1 MSQTAAK
8 SNSRN
13 FQVGTGDVAEMPEQ
27 PKVSSVQQPTQ
38 DKFAKSWA
46 NMTAAQQQAAL
57 TKKGMLDYINS
68 R

>member
-1 MSQTAAK
+1 MSQTSAQ